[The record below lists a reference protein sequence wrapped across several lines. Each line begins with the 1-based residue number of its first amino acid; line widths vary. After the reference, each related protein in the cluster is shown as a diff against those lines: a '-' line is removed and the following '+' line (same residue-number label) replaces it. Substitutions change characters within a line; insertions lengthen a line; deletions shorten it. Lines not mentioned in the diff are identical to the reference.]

1 MGLLGGSWVV
11 INGVI
16 SRVTIHIRGLI
27 TPLIATH
34 KPPGESLKGTL
45 NPYNP
50 ITPLITARE
59 PPSRDSA
66 LGFGV

>member
-1 MGLLGGSWVV
+1 MGEASPTQGCMAQGLQSGMPEPLNPQPQTLLGGSWVL

-34 KPPGESLKGTL
+34 
-45 NPYNP
+45 
-50 ITPLITARE
+50 E
-59 PPSRDSA
+59 PPSSPKP
-66 LGFGV
+66 